1 MRQICIKS
9 RVTRPMK
16 IRSVSI
22 AISTL
27 LLLVFLG
34 SWTALSPHPPFPA
47 LSAQTTP
54 PPIWPTIQ
62 HDFQRTSVAS
72 APGPATNSTDW
83 VLGPT
88 GSIQSSPVIG
98 SDGTIY
104 VVDSNFH
111 LFAINPD
118 GSIEWEKTFNEG
130 LFSPAIGPDGTI
142 YVPGARHLFAFY
154 PDGSSPWT
162 VPYNLSTSRNS
173 ALAISPQGILFEID
187 SNGTLHAINPF
198 GTTASSVWTLQVS
211 CIPSTLA
218 LGPSGNL
225 YCGTS
230 TNSTGALLESISPN
244 GQLQWS
250 FPTQSIVLVPPT
262 IDSNGNLYV
271 VSSGGEVFALTPSG
285 TLEWEVRNIH
295 QEVTSAVI
303 GPEDTIYVAG
313 NKLAAV
319 SESGTELWTEFCY
332 VAPNS
337 LCYPFGV
344 VTSMAVDSKGIL
356 YLGTNSSGL
365 IALNAAGGLVWAYSN
380 IPSGEGSLSP
390 IAIGDNGTMYV
401 GDGCLFCN
409 VTTYGHL
416 LAIGQPSGYTSFSVE
431 ESGLPAGNSWSFL
444 VNGEN
449 YSTSGNS
456 LDFSLPSGS
465 YSWASP
471 ASLVP
476 NTVGVRY
483 ASSILQGTFNVPNTT
498 SVALSYSI
506 EYQLNT
512 TAYPSVGGTVNP
524 LSGAWYTPG
533 TTVQLNASA
542 SPEYDFGV
550 WSTSYGAITATN
562 STIAQSN
569 VVMNGPASILAIFD
583 PLINVSA
590 GSGGSVVF
598 LDPPYVGT
606 LQSGQSI
613 SFYAPSE
620 SVLVLTARPSSGFS
634 FQNWST
640 SSSLGIDPSASVLQ
654 FKISSPASLSAGF
667 SPSPVSSSSISTQI
681 TSSTTTPINSIS
693 STVVAVSIPSNSI
706 LPTRNLAL
714 DAAGAFIIVL
724 AIALGV
730 VVVTG
735 FGRVRRGT
743 P

>member
-1 MRQICIKS
+1 
-9 RVTRPMK
+9 VK
-16 IRSVSI
+16 ISVVSI
-22 AISTL
+22 AIL
-27 LLLVFLG
+27 LLFVFLG
-34 SWTALSPHPPFPA
+34 NWTALGIHSSFPA
-47 LSAQTTP
+47 SSAQTSP
-54 PPIWPTIQ
+54 PPIWATIQ

-72 APGPATNSTDW
+72 APGPSANSSNW

-104 VVDSNFH
+104 VVDSNFR

-118 GSIEWEKTFNEG
+118 GSIRWEKTFNEG

-142 YVPGARHLFAFY
+142 YVPGTRHLFAFY

-187 SNGTLHAINPF
+187 SNGTLYAINPF
-198 GTTASSVWTLQVS
+198 GTTASSVWTVQVS
-211 CIPSTLA
+211 CIPATLA
-218 LGPSGNL
+218 VGPSGDL
-225 YCGTS
+225 YCGTN
-230 TNSTGALLESISPN
+230 TNGTGALLESISPN

-250 FPTQSIVLVPPT
+250 YPTQSIVLVPPT

-271 VSSGGEVFALTPSG
+271 VSSGGEVFALTPG
-285 TLEWEVRNIH
+285 GGLEWEIRNIH

-303 GPEDTIYVAG
+303 GSGDTIYVAG
-313 NKLAAV
+313 NKLAAI
-319 SESGTELWTEFCY
+319 SQSGTELWTEFCY

-344 VTSMAVDSKGIL
+344 VTSMAVDSNGIL
-356 YLGTNSSGL
+356 YIGTNSSGL
-365 IALNAAGGLVWAYSN
+365 IALNAQGGLVWAYTN
-380 IPSGEGSLSP
+380 IPTGEGSLSP

-416 LAIGQPSGYTSFSVE
+416 LAIGQPNGYTSFSVE
-431 ESGLPAGNSWSFL
+431 ESGLPSGNSWTFL

-449 YSTSGNS
+449 YSTSGNN
-456 LDFSLPSGS
+456 LEFSLPSGS

-476 NTVGVRY
+476 NTIGVRY
-483 ASSILQGTFNVPNTT
+483 ASSVLQGTFAVPATANVT
-498 SVALSYSI
+498 LSYSI
-506 EYQLNT
+506 EYQLNI
-512 TAYPSVGGTVNP
+512 TAYPSIGGTVNTV
-524 LSGAWYTPG
+524 SGMWFTPG
-533 TTVQLNASA
+533 TTVQLNASPY
-542 SPEYDFGV
+542 PEYDFGV
-550 WSTSYGAITATN
+550 WSTSFGSITATN
-562 STIAQSN
+562 SAVAQTS
-569 VVMNGPASILAIFD
+569 VVMNGPGSILGIFD
-583 PLINVSA
+583 PLVTVTA
-590 GSGGSVVF
+590 GGGGSVVF
-598 LDPPYVGT
+598 LDPPNVGT
-606 LQSGQSI
+606 LQSGHSV

-640 SSSLGIDPSASVLQ
+640 NSTLGIDLSSSILQ
-654 FKISSPASLSAGF
+654 FKIESPANLTAEF
-667 SPSPVSSSSISTQI
+667 SHSPVSTSRTSTVTTSPTI
-681 TSSTTTPINSIS
+681 TSAS
-693 STVVAVSIPSNSI
+693 STSTFRTLSVPSTSV

-714 DAAGAFIIVL
+714 DAAGAFIIAL

-730 VVVTG
+730 IVVMG
-735 FGRVRRGT
+735 FGRVRRET